1 MPLIPH
7 SSLAT
12 RLKRELPPTPPLPA
26 LAQTLACRWAPL
38 GFFER
43 CRAVYG
49 STFTLYP
56 LDLPPVVLL
65 SDAEDIR
72 QMLAAPASVLH
83 PGQGG
88 QALKPIV
95 GQDSFMLHDEESHA
109 SGRRAIMPAFSRSAA
124 EAHAEIAAEIAAQ
137 EIGTWP
143 TDVPV
148 ALHPYLRRL
157 TLRVILRVVFGQ
169 ESSELR
175 VLRERIL
182 DMLDV
187 TVSFVLVEPR
197 LRRLP
202 RWHATWRRFLE
213 ARAEVDAIIAQL
225 IQRGRRSPAGRGDVL
240 DALLATRLPDGSAM
254 SDRQLRDNI
263 VSIVLAGHETTASEL
278 AWAFQLVA
286 HTPRVN
292 RRITEELDDG
302 TDDSYLLATIAEV
315 LRHRPVFLF
324 AIPRAVV
331 EPIEIGGWTY
341 RPPAQLLGCIYLLQ
355 HDPVVYRDPHL
366 FEPER
371 FLEDGPDPRA
381 WLPWG
386 GGRKRCPGNRLAS
399 IEMSA
404 VLREALSRREL
415 HPATDR
421 LERASWRSVIVT
433 PSQGARVIL
442 RARHSSAPPRRSA
455 LAKNPESVSIT

>member
-1 MPLIPH
+1 MPAIPQ
-7 SSLAT
+7 SSLAA
-12 RLKRELPPTPPLPA
+12 RLKGELPPTPPLPA

-43 CRAVYG
+43 CRALYG
-49 STFTLYP
+49 TTFTLYP
-56 LDLPPVVLL
+56 LGLPPVVLL

-83 PGQGG
+83 PGEGG
-88 QALKPIV
+88 QALTPIV
-95 GQDSFMLHDEESHA
+95 GHDSFMLHDEDQHA
-109 SGRRAIMPAFSRSAA
+109 NGRRAIMPAFTRSAA

-137 EIGTWP
+137 EIATWP

-157 TLRVILRVVFGQ
+157 ALRVILRVVFGR
-169 ESSELR
+169 ESRELQL
-175 VLRERIL
+175 LREHIL
-182 DMLDV
+182 GMLDV
-187 TVSFVLVEPR
+187 TVSFVLIEPR

-202 RWHATWRRFLE
+202 HWHGTWRRFLRD
-213 ARAEVDAIIAQL
+213 RAEVDGIIARL
-225 IQRGRRSPAGRGDVL
+225 IERGRRSATSRGEVL
-240 DALLATRLPDGSAM
+240 EALLETRLPDGSPM
-254 SDRQLRDNI
+254 SDSQLRDNI
-263 VSIVLAGHETTASEL
+263 VSIILAGHETTASEL

-292 RRITEELDDG
+292 GRITAEIDEG
-302 TDDSYLLATIAEV
+302 IDDSYLLATIAEV

-324 AIPRAVV
+324 CIPRAVV
-331 EPIEIGGWTY
+331 EPIAIGGWTY

-371 FLEDGPDPRA
+371 FLQDGPDPRA

-399 IEMSA
+399 VEMGA
-404 VLREALSRREL
+404 VLRTALSRREL
-415 HPATDR
+415 HPAGGE

-433 PSQGARVIL
+433 PGQGARVIL
-442 RARHSSAPPRRSA
+442 RARPVAKRPRPSI
-455 LAKNPESVSIT
+455 LARHTENVSIT

>member
-1 MPLIPH
+1 MPIVPP
-7 SSLAT
+7 SSLAI
-12 RLKRELPPTPPLPA
+12 RLKGGLPPTPPLPA

-43 CRAVYG
+43 CRDLYG

-72 QMLAAPASVLH
+72 HMLAAPASVLH
-83 PGQGG
+83 PGEGG
-88 QALKPIV
+88 QALMPIV
-95 GQDSFMLHDEESHA
+95 GPGSFMLHDEEPHA
-109 SGRRAIMPAFSRSAA
+109 SGRRAIMPAFARGAA

-137 EIGTWP
+137 EVGTWP
-143 TDVPV
+143 TGAPV

-157 TLRVILRVVFGQ
+157 TLRVILRVVFGE
-169 ESSELR
+169 ESSELQL
-175 VLRERIL
+175 LRERIL

-187 TVSFVLVEPR
+187 TVSFVLIEPR

-202 RWHATWRRFLE
+202 HWHARWRRFLRD
-213 ARAEVDAIIAQL
+213 RAEVDTIIARL
-225 IQRGRRSPAGRGDVL
+225 IRRARRSRASGGDL
-240 DALLATRLPDGSAM
+240 LEALLATRLADGSAM

-263 VSIVLAGHETTASEL
+263 VSVVLAGHETTASEL
-278 AWAFQLVA
+278 AWAVQLVA
-286 HTPRVN
+286 QTPRVN

-302 TDDSYLLATIAEV
+302 RDDSYLLATIAEV

-324 AIPRAVV
+324 TIPRAVV
-331 EPIEIGGWTY
+331 RPIEIGGWLY

-371 FLEDGPDPRA
+371 FLQDGPDPRA

-404 VLREALSRREL
+404 VLREVLSRREL
-415 HPATDR
+415 HPAANR

-442 RARHSSAPPRRSA
+442 HTRSSSARPRAST
-455 LAKNPESVSIT
+455 LAKDPVAVSIT

>member
-1 MPLIPH
+1 
-7 SSLAT
+7 
-12 RLKRELPPTPPLPA
+12 
-26 LAQTLACRWAPL
+26 
-38 GFFER
+38 
-43 CRAVYG
+43 
-49 STFTLYP
+49 
-56 LDLPPVVLL
+56 
-65 SDAEDIR
+65 
-72 QMLAAPASVLH
+72 
-83 PGQGG
+83 
-88 QALKPIV
+88 
-95 GQDSFMLHDEESHA
+95 
-109 SGRRAIMPAFSRSAA
+109 
-124 EAHAEIAAEIAAQ
+124 
-137 EIGTWP
+137 
-143 TDVPV
+143 
-148 ALHPYLRRL
+148 
-157 TLRVILRVVFGQ
+157 VILRVVFGR
-169 ESSELR
+169 ESSELQA
-175 VLRERIL
+175 LRERIL

-202 RWHATWRRFLE
+202 CWHATWRRFLRD
-213 ARAEVDAIIAQL
+213 RAEVDAIIAQL

-240 DALLATRLPDGSAM
+240 DALLAARLPDGSAM

-355 HDPVVYRDPHL
+355 HDPVVYRDPHQ

-371 FLEDGPDPRA
+371 FLQDGPDPQA

-415 HPATDR
+415 HPTTDR

-442 RARHSSAPPRRSA
+442 RARPSSAPPRHSA
-455 LAKNPESVSIT
+455 LAKSSESVSIT

>member
-1 MPLIPH
+1 MPAIPF
-7 SSLAT
+7 SSLTT
-12 RLKRELPPTPPLPA
+12 RLKHELPPTPPLPA

-43 CRAVYG
+43 CRTVYG

-72 QMLAAPASVLH
+72 QMLAAPATVLH

-88 QALKPIV
+88 QALTPIV

-124 EAHAEIAAEIAAQ
+124 EAHTEIAAEIAAQ
-137 EIGTWP
+137 EIATWP

-148 ALHPYLRRL
+148 ALHPHLRRL

-175 VLRERIL
+175 ALRERIL

-202 RWHATWRRFLE
+202 RWHATWRRFLKD
-213 ARAEVDAIIAQL
+213 RAEVDAIIAQL
-225 IQRGRRSPAGRGDVL
+225 IARGRRSPAGRGDVL

-263 VSIVLAGHETTASEL
+263 VSIILAGHETTASEL

-302 TDDSYLLATIAEV
+302 IDDSYLLATIAEV

-371 FLEDGPDPRA
+371 FLQDGPDPRA

-415 HPATDR
+415 HPVSDR

-442 RARHSSAPPRRSA
+442 RARPCSAPPRQSA

>member
-1 MPLIPH
+1 MPAIAQ
-7 SSLAT
+7 SSLAI
-12 RLKRELPPTPPLPA
+12 RLRRELPPTPPLPS

-43 CRAVYG
+43 CRALYG
-49 STFTLYP
+49 TSFTLYP

-72 QMLAAPASVLH
+72 QVLAAPASVLH
-83 PGQGG
+83 PGEGG
-88 QALKPIV
+88 KALMPIV
-95 GQDSFMLHDEESHA
+95 GHDSFMLHDEEPHA
-109 SGRRAIMPAFSRSAA
+109 SGRRGIMPAFSRSAA
-124 EAHAEIAAEIAAQ
+124 EDHAEIAAEIAAQ
-137 EIGTWP
+137 QISTWP

-157 TLRVILRVVFGQ
+157 TLTVILRVVFGQ
-169 ESSELR
+169 ESSELQT
-175 VLRERIL
+175 LRERIL
-182 DMLDV
+182 GMLDV
-187 TVSFVLVEPR
+187 TVSFVLIEPR

-202 RWHATWRRFLE
+202 RWHATWRKFLKD
-213 ARAEVDAIIAQL
+213 RAEVDAIIARL
-225 IQRGRRSPAGRGDVL
+225 IQRGRRSAAGRGDVL
-240 DALLATRLPDGSAM
+240 DALLAARLPDGSPM

-286 HTPRVN
+286 NTPRVN
-292 RRITEELDDG
+292 KRITEELNEG
-302 TDDSYLLATIAEV
+302 SDDSYLLATIAEV

-324 AIPRAVV
+324 AIPRAVI

-341 RPPAQLLGCIYLLQ
+341 KPPAQLLACIYLLQ
-355 HDPVVYRDPHL
+355 HDPVTYRDPHL
-366 FEPER
+366 FQPER
-371 FLEDGPDPRA
+371 FLRDGPDPRA

-399 IEMSA
+399 IEMST
-404 VLREALSRREL
+404 VLREAISRREL

-442 RARHSSAPPRRSA
+442 RVRRSSALPRRVT
-455 LAKNPESVSIT
+455 LAKNSESVSIT

>member
-1 MPLIPH
+1 MPVSHH
-7 SSLAT
+7 SSLAI
-12 RLKRELPPTPPLPA
+12 RLRGELPPTPPLPS

-43 CRAVYG
+43 CRDLYG
-49 STFTLYP
+49 TSFTLYP

-65 SDAEDIR
+65 SDAQDIR
-72 QMLAAPASVLH
+72 EMLAAPASVLH
-83 PGQGG
+83 PGAGG
-88 QALKPIV
+88 QALTPIV
-95 GQDSFMLHDEESHA
+95 GQSSFMLHDEEQHA
-109 SGRRAIMPAFSRSAA
+109 DGRRAIMPAFSRGAA

-137 EIGTWP
+137 EVGMWP

-148 ALHPYLRRL
+148 ALHPHLRRL
-157 TLRVILRVVFGQ
+157 TLRVILHVVFGQ
-169 ESSELR
+169 DSSELR
-175 VLRERIL
+175 LLGERIL

-202 RWHATWRRFLE
+202 HWHATWRRFLRD
-213 ARAEVDAIIAQL
+213 RAEVDTLIARL
-225 IQRGRRSPAGRGDVL
+225 IRRARRSSARRGDVL
-240 DALLATRLPDGSAM
+240 EALLATRLPDGSAM

-263 VSIVLAGHETTASEL
+263 VSVVLAGHETTASQL

-286 HTPRVN
+286 QTPRVN
-292 RRITEELDDG
+292 RRITDELDAG
-302 TDDSYLLATIAEV
+302 SDDSYLLATIAEV

-324 AIPRAVV
+324 SIPRAVI
-331 EPIEIGGWTY
+331 EPIEIGGWLY

-355 HDPVVYRDPHL
+355 HDPIAYRDPHL

-371 FLEDGPDPRA
+371 FLQDGPDPRA

-399 IEMSA
+399 IEMST
-404 VLREALSRREL
+404 VLREVLSRRDL
-415 HPATDR
+415 HPASER

-442 RARHSSAPPRRSA
+442 RARRSSARPRASA
-455 LAKNPESVSIT
+455 LANQSVRVSVT

>member
-1 MPLIPH
+1 MPAIAQ
-7 SSLAT
+7 SSLAI
-12 RLKRELPPTPPLPA
+12 RLRRELPPTPPLPS

-43 CRAVYG
+43 CRSVYG
-49 STFTLYP
+49 SRFTLYP

-65 SDAEDIR
+65 SDAQDIR
-72 QMLAAPASVLH
+72 QVLAAPASILH
-83 PGQGG
+83 PGEGG
-88 QALKPIV
+88 QALTPIV
-95 GQDSFMLHDEESHA
+95 GQDSFMLHDEGPHA
-109 SGRRAIMPAFSRSAA
+109 SGRRAIMPAFSRGAA

-137 EIGTWP
+137 EISTWP

-175 VLRERIL
+175 ALREHIL
-182 DMLDV
+182 NMLDV
-187 TVSFVLVEPR
+187 TVSFVLIEPR

-202 RWHATWRRFLE
+202 RWHATWHRFLND
-213 ARAEVDAIIAQL
+213 RAEVDTIIARL
-225 IQRGRRSPAGRGDVL
+225 IQRRRRSSTGRGDVL
-240 DALLATRLPDGSAM
+240 DSLLAARLADGSAM

-263 VSIVLAGHETTASEL
+263 ISIVLAGHETTASEL

-292 RRITEELDDG
+292 MRITAELDDG

-324 AIPRAVV
+324 AIPRTVV
-331 EPIEIGGWTY
+331 KPIEIGGWTY
-341 RPPAQLLGCIYLLQ
+341 KPPVQLLACIYLLQ
-355 HDPVVYRDPHL
+355 HDPVAYREPHQ
-366 FEPER
+366 FQPER
-371 FLEDGPDPRA
+371 FLQDGPDPRA

-399 IEMSA
+399 VEISA
-404 VLREALSRREL
+404 VLREALSQREL
-415 HPATDR
+415 HPADDR

-433 PSQGARVIL
+433 PSQGARVVL
-442 RARHSSAPPRRSA
+442 RARRSSVPARRII
-455 LAKNPESVSIT
+455 LARNSESVSIT

>member
-1 MPLIPH
+1 MPLIPQ
-7 SSLAT
+7 SSLAI
-12 RLKRELPPTPPLPA
+12 RLKRDLPPTPPLPS

-43 CRAVYG
+43 CRDLYG
-49 STFTLYP
+49 SSFTLYP

-72 QMLAAPASVLH
+72 QVLAAPASVLH
-83 PGQGG
+83 PGEGG
-88 QALKPIV
+88 QALAPIV
-95 GQDSFMLHDEESHA
+95 GEHSFMIQDEGLHA
-109 SGRRAIMPAFSRSAA
+109 NGRRAIMPAFTRSAA

-175 VLRERIL
+175 ALRERIL

-202 RWHATWRRFLE
+202 RWHATWRRFLKD
-213 ARAEVDAIIAQL
+213 RAEVDAIIARL

-240 DALLATRLPDGSAM
+240 EALLATRLADGSAM

-263 VSIVLAGHETTASEL
+263 VSVVLAGHETTASEL

-292 RRITEELDDG
+292 ERITEEIDDG

-324 AIPRAVV
+324 AIPRAVI

-341 RPPAQLLGCIYLLQ
+341 RPPAQLLACIYLLQ
-355 HDPVVYRDPHL
+355 HDPVVYREPHL
-366 FEPER
+366 FQPER
-371 FLEDGPDPRA
+371 YLQDGPDPRA

-399 IEMSA
+399 IEMTA
-404 VLREALSRREL
+404 VLREALSQREL
-415 HPATDR
+415 HPATDQ

-442 RARHSSAPPRRSA
+442 RARPSSARWRRA
-455 LAKNPESVSIT
+455 IMAKRAESVSIT